1 MVKESSD
8 SDPITR
14 MSSLLLTGATML
26 ADSCPDCHVPLF
38 KKKDRI
44 FCPKC
49 NREAVYARSDAEARQ
64 LEHKHSYYETTELL
78 QDILQGKLHALSQR
92 LAATESLD
100 EIERLL
106 ILIDRLV
113 VLTSKISDFNL

>member
-1 MVKESSD
+1 MAKEPPD

-38 KKKDRI
+38 KKTNKI

-49 NREAVYARSDAEARQ
+49 NREAVYARSDTEAKQ
-64 LEHKHSYYETTELL
+64 LEHKHSYNETIELL

-92 LAATESLD
+92 LAAAESLD
-100 EIERLL
+100 EIDPLVRL
-106 ILIDRLV
+106 IGNLV
-113 VLTSKISDFNL
+113 DLASKIANFNH